1 MPRLDTRTTNRII
14 IITTINIIIVSPL
27 PPPLPP
33 HQPRPTATTNR
44 KPPQSL
50 LFTLSLSLFRWQLFI
65 SMNRCDTVVT
75 LQVLSTLAAPWKN
88 APGLG
93 GWVAASTRRVARAV
107 RADGAVVN
115 FTVAMIL
122 CAVWMHWCVFPL
134 HARALRQGGGCSSN
148 HTRILS
154 RGHSPPPPPRTHA
167 HICKHTHA
175 HRGKRTA
182 ILFQGELQSSFPR
195 CLLWV
200 MVLGRVC
207 HSPSARYG
215 APAHLTAQVEDGD
228 GPHTVEDCAAARPP
242 FGLDQ
247 RRHALQPAPSCRHP
261 RWRKF
266 TFRASNEEPQG

>member
-1 MPRLDTRTTNRII
+1 MGGSQHPPCRTSRACRRRRGELYSGHDP
-14 IITTINIIIVSPL
+14 V
-27 PPPLPP
+27 
-33 HQPRPTATTNR
+33 
-44 KPPQSL
+44 
-50 LFTLSLSLFRWQLFI
+50 
-65 SMNRCDTVVT
+65 
-75 LQVLSTLAAPWKN
+75 
-88 APGLG
+88 
-93 GWVAASTRRVARAV
+93 RRVDALVRFPFARACFEARRGV
-107 RADGAVVN
+107 LIESHTN
-115 FTVAMIL
+115 PVA
-122 CAVWMHWCVFPL
+122 
-134 HARALRQGGGCSSN
+134 RTQS
-148 HTRILS
+148 
-154 RGHSPPPPPRTHA
+154 PPPPRTHA